1 MREYVRQFVNYQEKT
16 TSTNLL
22 TGATS
27 VSLNPH
33 KDWLLT
39 RSNGRSDPISTT
51 PSGGGY
57 HVPTAYFATRYGH
70 DIINDERTEEQWW
83 GTHSPCSSTLTVHSF
98 HVTSGLTPHLLGPEF
113 TGVLTTVPV
122 NPWFK
127 RYIYLPD
134 TPGYLESRVID
145 QLNSR
150 IQQNSWEVSQSLGEM
165 PETVELLLSASRRLL
180 LAYKYAKQGRM
191 VKALYTLGVDPKRA
205 KKTVR
210 GKISGSILE
219 FQYGWKPLM
228 QEIHSLATAIE
239 EGLKQPVSK
248 PITVE
253 LSEEFDLSDSYP
265 EGFLQWTHS
274 GSGRFIVKAGIE
286 ARVNSDFLTKLGSH
300 GLTNPASLAW
310 ELFPLSFVIDWFVP
324 IGSFLSGLSTPIG
337 VSFEDGYLT
346 KKAEWERRSTVS
358 PMDTS
363 YVCESNDRT
372 FHIVGGVGGHRY
384 GANQSHVEWY
394 EGFQRELLPF
404 PPPPVPYWDPKLNI
418 SKIASIGTL
427 LVALTSG

>member
-1 MREYVRQFVNYQEKT
+1 
-16 TSTNLL
+16 
-22 TGATS
+22 
-27 VSLNPH
+27 
-33 KDWLLT
+33 
-39 RSNGRSDPISTT
+39 
-51 PSGGGY
+51 
-57 HVPTAYFATRYGH
+57 
-70 DIINDERTEEQWW
+70 
-83 GTHSPCSSTLTVHSF
+83 
-98 HVTSGLTPHLLGPEF
+98 
-113 TGVLTTVPV
+113 
-122 NPWFK
+122 
-127 RYIYLPD
+127 
-134 TPGYLESRVID
+134 
-145 QLNSR
+145 
-150 IQQNSWEVSQSLGEM
+150 
-165 PETVELLLSASRRLL
+165 
-180 LAYKYAKQGRM
+180 M